1 MCQCQKAACLDGEEA
16 DSEEAFFLNDEDE
29 IIETVPETYSVTVSA
44 WLEPGVIY
52 EPIITVKI
60 LR

>member
-1 MCQCQKAACLDGEEA
+1 MVWHSFPDGEEA

-44 WLEPGVIY
+44 WLEPDVIY